1 MIVCMCLVFAG
12 LGALIEN
19 AAHSGIILLVL
30 YDCMYVSC
38 VFRAWSADREC
49 GTLRDHLASAI

>member
-1 MIVCMCLVFAG
+1 MIVCMCLVFSG

-19 AAHSGIILLVL
+19 AAHSEIILLVL

-38 VFRAWSADREC
+38 VFRAWSADR
-49 GTLRDHLASAI
+49 